1 MSPSA
6 ILSAAPRRTSVPA
19 GPGRGQRR
27 RRPGVRLAA
36 RTLRRPERVAADVS
50 AGAAGA
56 CGFPAGS
63 FIGLDERDTA
73 NGPLGNNGPRR
84 GVFSSRT
91 GPARAR
97 RQKGDMRTNA
107 ESPVRRR
114 TDGNGL
120 PGLTVLAPVST
131 VWAGPVSHGVS
142 HQRSVRRPPV
152 RASILCHN
160 PVAAGA
166 GPTRRIKEE
175 SKCRLGL

>member
-6 ILSAAPRRTSVPA
+6 ILSAAPRRTSVRA
-19 GPGRGQRR
+19 GPGRGQVG
-27 RRPGVRLAA
+27 GVRAFGSPPA
-36 RTLRRPERVAADVS
+36 RFADQSVLPRDVS

-56 CGFPAGS
+56 CGFPAGW

-97 RQKGDMRTNA
+97 RQKGDMDTNA

-131 VWAGPVSHGVS
+131 VWAARFSRSFSSALREAAARTRLDPVS
-142 HQRSVRRPPV
+142 QPV
-152 RASILCHN
+152 
-160 PVAAGA
+160 PAGA
-166 GPTRRIKEE
+166 GPQGK
-175 SKCRLGL
+175 